1 MSSAGARS
9 ELAVAGVGP
18 CSTESTQSDAAREY
32 ASLESATL
40 PVGARFFMTRRRTEC
55 PDLRS
60 STGERPRRDA
70 RAERRLRVRNLGP
83 WRQRSV
89 TGTADPWRRESS
101 FASCHAGGLWPSS
114 EGPSDLFRRGWPS
127 QPPYGGSTRFYG
139 GSTRRQG
146 SSGLVRGGCGCG
158 AGTSGQQREA
168 VTMPAR

>member
-1 MSSAGARS
+1 VPIPGI
-9 ELAVAGVGP
+9 
-18 CSTESTQSDAAREY
+18 AAEHRY
-32 ASLESATL
+32 LNHPL
-40 PVGARFFMTRRRTEC
+40 RRW
-55 PDLRS
+55 PS
-60 STGERPRRDA
+60 YERPEHGLRYVA
-70 RAERRLRVRNLGP
+70 KHPYRRLRVRNLGP

-89 TGTADPWRRESS
+89 TDTADRGRRESS
-101 FASCHAGGLWPSS
+101 FVSCHAGGLWPSS

-127 QPPYGGSTRFYG
+127 QLPYGGSTRFYG